1 MGGQGS
7 RVEQR
12 GEGDSDRKRKKMGE
26 GGMRRDGSAKGVKK
40 MGWGRWD
47 GVERGKG
54 RDGRGWNEKG

>member
-40 MGWGRWD
+40 MGWGGKR
-47 GVERGKG
+47 ERE
-54 RDGRGWNEKG
+54 GWERME